1 MPLINFSGIA
11 SGIDTSALIEA
22 ILDADRKV
30 KIKPLERKVAETD
43 GETGKLKEFKTL
55 LRSLQ
60 DMANG
65 FRTVNGGALSKSA
78 ASTDETV
85 ATATAGNDAFNTSV
99 SLTVSTIASNSTASF
114 NNTFASGDS
123 VINSGAAAG
132 TVAIT
137 IGSGGT
143 PETVNI
149 SVDNTTTV
157 NEFINDFNS
166 TSTRAIATAVN
177 VGTSASPSYK
187 IVISTLEEGTLTGD
201 IASITDATSFFSSG
215 NTITHA
221 TNATFSV
228 SGISGTITRYSNS
241 VDDVIP
247 GINLQLLKGGGVTTT
262 LTVNDDDEA
271 SSETIQEFV
280 DKYNEIVA
288 FMLENNLIAPSED
301 NPNGLNVFGPL
312 AKTRIDDSALATL
325 RSAIA
330 SSNYASGSEIKILA
344 DLGITTKQ
352 DGTISFNSSTF
363 SSAISKESKS
373 VKEILAELGDLVGA
387 LEASGGTIDTYTKFG
402 GLIDATTD
410 SNDES
415 VDDMNERIA
424 DYESLLAEKE
434 ATLRAQ
440 FARLESLVGGLQSK
454 QAALTSALA
463 GLQKG

>member
-30 KIKPLERKVAETD
+30 KIAPLEKKVTETNE
-43 GETGKLKEFKTL
+43 ETGKLKEFKTL
-55 LRSLQ
+55 LKSIQ
-60 DMANG
+60 DMASD
-65 FRTVNGGALSKSA
+65 FRSLNGGALSKSA
-78 ASTDETV
+78 NSTDETV
-85 ATATAGNDAFNTSV
+85 ATATADNDAFNTSV

-114 NNTFASGDS
+114 NNTFASGDT
-123 VINSGAAAG
+123 VINSGAVAS

-143 PETVNI
+143 PEVVNV

-157 NEFINDFNS
+157 TEFINDFNS
-166 TSTRAIATAVN
+166 ASTRAIATAVN

-201 IASITDATSFFSSG
+201 IASIADASLFFSSG

-221 TNATFSV
+221 SNATFSV
-228 SGISGTITRYSNS
+228 SGISGSITRYSNS
-241 VDDVIP
+241 IDDVIP
-247 GINLQLLKGGGVTTT
+247 GVNLQLVKGGGVSTTV
-262 LTVNDDDEA
+262 TVNDDADA
-271 SSETIQEFV
+271 STETIQEFV

-301 NPNGLNVFGPL
+301 TPNGLNKFGPL
-312 AKTRIDDSALATL
+312 AKTRIDDGALSAL

-330 SSNYASGSEIKILA
+330 SSNYSSGSEIKILA
-344 DLGITTKQ
+344 DLGITSKQ
-352 DGTISFNSSTF
+352 DGTINF
-363 SSAISKESKS
+363 SSATFKSAIAKESKS
-373 VKEILAELGDLVGA
+373 VKEILADLGDLMGA
-387 LEASGGTIDTYTKFG
+387 LESSGGTIDTYTKFG
-402 GLIDATTD
+402 GLLDTTTN

-415 VDDMNERIA
+415 VDDLNERIS
-424 DYESLLAEKE
+424 DYEALLAEKE
-434 ATLRAQ
+434 ANLRAQ
-440 FARLESLVGGLQSK
+440 FARLESLMGGLQSK

-463 GLQKG
+463 GLQQK